1 MLIAVHRLLQRTR
14 RDESG
19 GIIIAVMV
27 ILIVTVSL
35 TATLSVVGNGLTT
48 ARTDQDRTNAFQ
60 FANAGVDQAT
70 YRIDQRDIT
79 ASSTYNPIVT
89 PDGVTAFTESVACP
103 AGDDSCLAGSRFD
116 VSAVQDPPGQDT
128 FWTVRS
134 MGTDP
139 SGKQRLAIATVAA
152 TPVFQN
158 GFFTTQRFDLRGE
171 QVTPVAYRSSICPNP
186 PATPSGAGCNI
197 SFPVPGRLGTNADFL
212 MANATITEFIDRWEG
227 FNMYGRATQAEA
239 DLACYGGRCGTAPK
253 VAAITERY
261 DTTVPPAPPSAAA
274 NGCPWPGGVVG
285 ADGVT
290 TTIAP
295 GDYAC
300 TSLHLRGTINV
311 AGTGNVRIWV
321 TDDLTL
327 GASGGPSGRAVI
339 NRGQRPVRFQLYYP
353 EDAPGSSS
361 SSICNAEVW
370 GMLDTPGLEV
380 ECTGSHQPTIWGA
393 VVANMHDAGGN
404 HFDFHWDLDTRTA
417 LHDGKYV
424 VRNWRECPPGAT
436 DC

>member
-1 MLIAVHRLLQRTR
+1 MLTLLSLKRRMR

-19 GIIIAVMV
+19 SLIIAVTV
-27 ILIVTVSL
+27 ILIVTLAL
-35 TATLSVVGNGLTT
+35 TATLSVVDNGLTT

-79 ASSTYNPIVT
+79 ASSTYAPTI
-89 PDGVTAFTESVACP
+89 TASGLVGFSESVACP
-103 AGDDSCLAGSRFD
+103 AGADSCLPGSRFD
-116 VSAVQDPPGQDT
+116 VTAAQDPPGQDT

-158 GFFTTQRFDLRGE
+158 GFFTTQRFDLRGT

-186 PATPSGAGCNI
+186 PATPLANGCD
-197 SFPVPGRLGTNADFL
+197 FPTPVPGRLGTNADFL
-212 MANATITEFIDRWEG
+212 MANATIDEFIDRWEG

-261 DTTVPPAPPSAAA
+261 DATITPPPASAVAG
-274 NGCPWPGGVVG
+274 GCPWPGGTVG
-285 ADGVT
+285 AVGVT
-290 TTIAP
+290 TTVAP
-295 GDYAC
+295 GDYSC
-300 TSLHLRGTINV
+300 TSLHLRGTIV
-311 AGTGNVRIWV
+311 VSGTGNVRIWV
-321 TDDLTL
+321 SDDLTM
-327 GASGGPSGRAVI
+327 GTSGGPSSRAVI
-339 NRGQRPVRFQLYYP
+339 NRGQRPLRFQLFYP
-353 EDAPGSSS
+353 EDAPGSAS

-370 GMLDTPGLEV
+370 GLLDTPGLEV
-380 ECTGSHQPTIWGA
+380 ECTGSHQPTIYGA

-417 LHDGKYV
+417 LDDGKYV